1 MLLWLRRK
9 LARRKWIVWV
19 ALLVVALAAISI
31 ALAALL
37 PQHTLHAL
45 QSFEENSNG
54 RQEVQQGVPSRPH

>member
-1 MLLWLRRK
+1 MLLWLRGK
-9 LARRKWIVWV
+9 LAQRKWIVWV
-19 ALLVVALAAISI
+19 ALLVVALAAVSI

-54 RQEVQQGVPSRPH
+54 RQELHQGVPPQSR